1 MQKLWTMHRCKFIKN
16 FTPPQISTE
25 FYKTLTIF
33 LCHTSTE
40 ASRRKLQAAAF
51 ACPFAAPVPR
61 FSGGRGWLN
70 GGERKNLVKA
80 ASLSAQSVRGAF
92 AIVKVMWREDLR
104 IIKKRRICSVQIPMK
119 SKKIFT
125 FKHLVKII
133 SEQIFTLLLIIFT
146 VI

>member
-1 MQKLWTMHRCKFIKN
+1 MEGK
-16 FTPPQISTE
+16 
-25 FYKTLTIF
+25 
-33 LCHTSTE
+33 
-40 ASRRKLQAAAF
+40 
-51 ACPFAAPVPR
+51 
-61 FSGGRGWLN
+61 
-70 GGERKNLVKA
+70 RKNLVKA

-92 AIVKVMWREDLR
+92 AIVKATWREDLR

-133 SEQIFTLLLIIFT
+133 SEQVFTLLLIIFT

>member
-1 MQKLWTMHRCKFIKN
+1 MD
-16 FTPPQISTE
+16 
-25 FYKTLTIF
+25 
-33 LCHTSTE
+33 
-40 ASRRKLQAAAF
+40 ASRRKLQTAAF
-51 ACPFAAPVPR
+51 ARPFAAPAHR
-61 FSGGRGWLN
+61 FSGRRDWLN

-92 AIVKVMWREDLR
+92 AIVKAMGREDLG
-104 IIKKRRICSVQIPMK
+104 IIKERRICSVQIPMK

>member
-1 MQKLWTMHRCKFIKN
+1 M
-16 FTPPQISTE
+16 
-25 FYKTLTIF
+25 
-33 LCHTSTE
+33 E

-51 ACPFAAPVPR
+51 ACPFAAPAPR

-70 GGERKNLVKA
+70 EGERKNLVKA

-92 AIVKVMWREDLR
+92 AIVKAMGREDLR
-104 IIKKRRICSVQIPMK
+104 IIKKRRICSEK
-119 SKKIFT
+119 FLANLKEIFAI
-125 FKHLVKII
+125 KHLVKII

>member
-1 MQKLWTMHRCKFIKN
+1 M
-16 FTPPQISTE
+16 
-25 FYKTLTIF
+25 
-33 LCHTSTE
+33 E

-51 ACPFAAPVPR
+51 ACPFAAPAPR

-92 AIVKVMWREDLR
+92 AIVKVIGCEDLG
-104 IIKKRRICSVQIPMK
+104 IIKEREICSVINLTIL
-119 SKKIFT
+119 KKIFAI
-125 FKHLVKII
+125 KHLVKII
-133 SEQIFTLLLIIFT
+133 SEQIFTGLLIIFT

>member
-1 MQKLWTMHRCKFIKN
+1 MEGK
-16 FTPPQISTE
+16 
-25 FYKTLTIF
+25 
-33 LCHTSTE
+33 
-40 ASRRKLQAAAF
+40 
-51 ACPFAAPVPR
+51 
-61 FSGGRGWLN
+61 
-70 GGERKNLVKA
+70 RKNLVKA

-92 AIVKVMWREDLR
+92 AIVKAMGREDLR